1 MKKWLLSL
9 KSSNGG
15 LKVTKVLRKIRTKE
29 LLMMTMRLS
38 PYLMMNGN
46 AKEAIEFYETA
57 LDAKL
62 LFKQTF
68 GEMPENP
75 EFPLPEEAKN
85 FISHA
90 MLKVGE
96 TDLMFSDNFPGQT
109 SQIGDQVTICIT
121 INDIEKSKQIFEALQ
136 QEGQVKMPLQEAFF
150 SPAYG
155 IVTDKFGVTF
165 QIYTEGQQ

>member
-1 MKKWLLSL
+1 M
-9 KSSNGG
+9 
-15 LKVTKVLRKIRTKE
+15 TLRLI
-29 LLMMTMRLS
+29 

-46 AKEAIEFYETA
+46 AAEAILFYEQA

-75 EFPLPEEAKN
+75 EFPLPAEAKGLVA
-85 FISHA
+85 HA

-96 TDLMFSDNFPGQT
+96 TDLMFSDMFPGQPHH
-109 SQIGDQVTICIT
+109 IGNQVTICVST
-121 INDIEKSKQIFEALQ
+121 DDADKSRRIFEALQ
-136 QEGQVKMPLQEAFF
+136 QGGQVNMPLQDTHF

-155 IVTDKFGVTF
+155 IVTDKYGVTF
-165 QIYTEGQQ
+165 QIYTESKQ